1 MSFLDYCKVV
11 LHPDKHHEEAAEEAE
26 RAEAAMAVTQGGVA
40 ERLRAR
46 NAKQVMEHL
55 EHDNFGASALIVLLV
70 AVVLALRCI
79 VKNREDKTA

>member
-11 LHPDKHHEEAAEEAE
+11 LHPDKHHEDAAEEAE
-26 RAEAAMAVTQGGVA
+26 RAEAAIAVTEGGVS

-55 EHDNFGASALIVLLV
+55 EHDNFGAYALIFLLF